1 MSASAK
7 THWKKGAQNINL
19 ETRASKPYG
28 HEVRFRFHSDLA
40 RMMLTLHRDL
50 HHAHA
55 HANMPNRHCRRYRLI
70 FFSLPSPKKGGGVG
84 WGRVLQKQHKSTDA
98 AAATAARQGQ
108 NEINT
113 AMTRNRLRVCEVC
126 VF

>member
-7 THWKKGAQNINL
+7 THWKKGAQNIKL
-19 ETRASKPYG
+19 ETRASRPYG
-28 HEVRFRFHSDLA
+28 HEIRFLSTQTSV
-40 RMMLTLHRDL
+40 LTLNRDL

-70 FFSLPSPKKGGGVG
+70 FFHFPPPKRGGGVG
-84 WGRVLQKQHKSTDA
+84 WGRVLQQQQKSTAA

-113 AMTRNRLRVCEVC
+113 AMRRNRLRVCEVF